1 MTRTIR
7 SRFFFVSPWLLA
19 AATGLLILIV
29 VTFTLSNVQ
38 REKQL
43 MTDAM
48 LQKGAILMRVVGSGA
63 RSAHMADLRRG
74 GWNTDTWDKYVQ
86 RVINHLSE
94 DPDVR
99 FLMVVDNQGRVVA
112 HTDSKMI
119 DTVLKKW
126 PESIETAKVENK
138 PGLVYRIK
146 TVEGY
151 GRTFLITR
159 PFMPFRPPMPS
170 MHLYNRSHRESRR
183 STPSPDMLKNRN
195 RFYREMHS
203 SNNFYSAVIGLD
215 MKEYD
220 NALQHLRFQALML
233 SMAMLLVGLGGWL
246 SLAAVQ
252 GYRLS
257 QKALSDIQ
265 AFTGLLVSRL
275 PVGIIAT
282 DQQGRVSTWNQA
294 ASDMTSISSQQVLGR
309 MVNKYLPRELTAFF
323 SPDPDWF
330 EAEADPNKGREI
342 RLIINGSELVLHCQR
357 IDLRDQEKKY
367 MGRVLLLS
375 DITRLKDLESEMR
388 ENERLAAVGRMAAG
402 VAHEVRNP
410 LSSIKGLALLLKGK
424 FSQESREFE
433 TTGLLIQEVE
443 RMNRTI
449 SELLS
454 FARPASLDLQQV
466 DVQELLSETLE
477 LVAADTAGEHI
488 STSLQCERNLPA
500 VLADR
505 DRLSQVF
512 INILLNGVQAME
524 KGGTLEIVAR
534 KSSSGKQVELQFR
547 DSGKGIKPEHLSQ
560 LFFPYF
566 TTKRGGTGIGLAISQ
581 KIIVDHG
588 GTIRVE
594 SEPGSGTT
602 VFVLLPVC
610 NLSVSVNNLGEA

>member
-1 MTRTIR
+1 MNRTIR

-48 LQKGAILMRVVGSGA
+48 LQKGATLMRVVGSGA

-74 GWNTDTWDKYVQ
+74 GWNTGSWNEYVQ
-86 RVINHLSE
+86 RIINHVSE

-99 FLMVVDNQGRVVA
+99 FLTVIDSQGMVVA
-112 HTDSKMI
+112 HTDSNTIGTIIEKRPEPAE
-119 DTVLKKW
+119 TVKTPDKAR
-126 PESIETAKVENK
+126 ITYQVEN
-138 PGLVYRIK
+138 
-146 TVEGY
+146 VEGY
-151 GRTFLITR
+151 GRVFIIAR
-159 PFMPFRPPMPS
+159 PFRPFFPAMPS
-170 MHLYNRSHRESRR
+170 MYLHNQSRCEDETGSKSPGMLNNRS
-183 STPSPDMLKNRN
+183 
-195 RFYREMHS
+195 RFYRGLHGG
-203 SNNFYSAVIGLD
+203 NHLYSVVVGLD
-215 MKEYD
+215 MKGYEKS
-220 NALQHLRFQALML
+220 LQRLHFQALML
-233 SMAMLLVGLGGWL
+233 SLAMLLVGLGGWL

-294 ASDMTSISSQQVLGR
+294 AADMTSISSQKSLGKV
-309 MVNKYLPRELTAFF
+309 VNKYLPRELAAFF
-323 SPDPDWF
+323 SSESESF
-330 EAEADPNKGREI
+330 KSEAEPEGREI
-342 RLIINGSELVLHCQR
+342 RLVINGCGLVLHCQR
-357 IDLRDQEKKY
+357 IDLRDPEEKY
-367 MGRVLLLS
+367 MGQVLLLS

-410 LSSIKGLALLLKGK
+410 LSSIKGLALLLKGA
-424 FSQESREFE
+424 FSRESREFE

-466 DVQELLSETLE
+466 DVQELLSETLK
-477 LVAADTAGEHI
+477 LVAADTAGEYI
-488 STSLQCERNLPA
+488 STSLHCEHDLPA

-512 INILLNGVQAME
+512 INIILNGAQAME
-524 KGGTLEIVAR
+524 PGGTLDIIAR
-534 KSSSGKQVELQFR
+534 TSSSGKQVELQFK
-547 DSGKGIKPEHLSQ
+547 DSGKGIESEHMSQ

-566 TTKRGGTGIGLAISQ
+566 TTKKGGTGIGLAISQ

-602 VFVLLPVC
+602 VFVELPV
-610 NLSVSVNNLGEA
+610 ND

>member
-48 LQKGAILMRVVGSGA
+48 LQKGATLMRVVGSGA

-74 GWNTDTWDKYVQ
+74 GWNTGSWNEYVQ
-86 RVINHLSE
+86 RIINHVSE

-99 FLMVVDNQGRVVA
+99 FLMVIDSQGMVVA
-112 HTDSKMI
+112 HTNSNMI
-119 DTVLKKW
+119 GTIAKKR
-126 PESIETAKVENK
+126 PEPVETIKLPDKARLIYQVE
-138 PGLVYRIK
+138 

-151 GRTFLITR
+151 GRVFVIFR
-159 PFMPFRPPMPS
+159 PFRPFRPTMPS
-170 MHLYNRSHRESRR
+170 MYLHNQSRCDNEPGAKSPGMLNNRSRFFKRLHSDNHLYS
-183 STPSPDMLKNRN
+183 
-195 RFYREMHS
+195 
-203 SNNFYSAVIGLD
+203 VVVGLD
-215 MKEYD
+215 MKGYEKT
-220 NALQHLRFQALML
+220 LQRLYFQALML
-233 SMAMLLVGLGGWL
+233 SLAMLLVGLGGWL

-294 ASDMTSISSQQVLGR
+294 AADMTSISSQQVLGR
-309 MVNKYLPRELTAFF
+309 MVNKYLPRELSAFF
-323 SPDPDWF
+323 LAEPNSF
-330 EAEADPNKGREI
+330 EPEVEPEGREI
-342 RLIINGSELVLHCQR
+342 RLIINNCELVLHCQS
-357 IDLRDQEKKY
+357 IDLRDPEDKY
-367 MGRVLLLS
+367 MGQVLLLS
-375 DITRLKDLESEMR
+375 NITRLKDLESEMR

-410 LSSIKGLALLLKGK
+410 LSSIKGLALLLKGT
-424 FSQESREFE
+424 FSRESREFE

-488 STSLQCERNLPA
+488 STSLHCERDLPA

-524 KGGTLEIVAR
+524 QGGTLEIIAR
-534 KSSSGKQVELQFR
+534 KSSSGKQVKVQFK
-547 DSGKGIKPEHLSQ
+547 DSGKGIQPEHLSQ

-566 TTKRGGTGIGLAISQ
+566 TTKKGGTGIGLAISQ

-594 SEPGSGTT
+594 SEPGKGTT
-602 VFVLLPVC
+602 VFVQLPV
-610 NLSVSVNNLGEA
+610 

>member
-1 MTRTIR
+1 MYLHNQSRCDPEPGSKSSGMLNNR
-7 SRFFFVSPWLLA
+7 SRL
-19 AATGLLILIV
+19 
-29 VTFTLSNVQ
+29 
-38 REKQL
+38 
-43 MTDAM
+43 
-48 LQKGAILMRVVGSGA
+48 
-63 RSAHMADLRRG
+63 
-74 GWNTDTWDKYVQ
+74 
-86 RVINHLSE
+86 
-94 DPDVR
+94 
-99 FLMVVDNQGRVVA
+99 
-112 HTDSKMI
+112 
-119 DTVLKKW
+119 
-126 PESIETAKVENK
+126 
-138 PGLVYRIK
+138 
-146 TVEGY
+146 
-151 GRTFLITR
+151 
-159 PFMPFRPPMPS
+159 
-170 MHLYNRSHRESRR
+170 
-183 STPSPDMLKNRN
+183 
-195 RFYREMHS
+195 YRELHGG
-203 SNNFYSAVIGLD
+203 NYLYSVVVGLD
-215 MKEYD
+215 MKGYEKS
-220 NALQHLRFQALML
+220 LQRLHFQALML
-233 SMAMLLVGLGGWL
+233 SLAMLLVGLGGWL

-294 ASDMTSISSQQVLGR
+294 AADMTSISSQQALGKVVR
-309 MVNKYLPRELTAFF
+309 KYLPPELTAFF
-323 SPDPDWF
+323 SPDSDSLEP
-330 EAEADPNKGREI
+330 EGEPKGREI
-342 RLIINGSELVLHCQR
+342 RLKINGSELVLHCQR
-357 IDLRDQEKKY
+357 IDLRDPEEKY
-367 MGRVLLLS
+367 IGRVLLLS

-410 LSSIKGLALLLKGK
+410 LSSIKGLALLLKGT
-424 FSQESREFE
+424 FSRESREFE

-454 FARPASLDLQQV
+454 FARPASLDLQPV
-466 DVQELLSETLE
+466 DVRELLSETLQ
-477 LVAADTAGEHI
+477 VVSADTASEHI
-488 STSLQCERNLPA
+488 QTNLHCDHDLPM

-524 KGGTLEIVAR
+524 QGGTLEIIAR

-547 DSGKGIKPEHLSQ
+547 DSGKGIQPEHLSQ

-566 TTKRGGTGIGLAISQ
+566 TTKKGGTGIGLAISQ

-602 VFVLLPVC
+602 VFVQLPV
-610 NLSVSVNNLGEA
+610 

>member
-48 LQKGAILMRVVGSGA
+48 LQKGATLMRVVGSGA
-63 RSAHMADLRRG
+63 RSAHMADLHRG

-94 DPDVR
+94 DPGVR
-99 FLMVVDNQGRVVA
+99 FLMVVDNQSRVVA

-119 DTVLKKW
+119 GTVLKKR

-138 PGLVYRIK
+138 PGLVYHIK
-146 TVEGY
+146 TVDGY

-183 STPSPDMLKNRN
+183 NSPSPDMLKNRN

-203 SNNFYSAVIGLD
+203 SNNFYSAVVGLD

-233 SMAMLLVGLGGWL
+233 SLAMLLVGLGGWL

-294 ASDMTSISSQQVLGR
+294 AADMTSISSQQVLGR
-309 MVNKYLPRELTAFF
+309 MVYKYLPRELAAFF
-323 SPDPDWF
+323 SAEPDSF
-330 EAEADPNKGREI
+330 EPEVEPEGREI
-342 RLIINGSELVLHCQR
+342 RLIINDCELVLHCQR
-357 IDLRDQEKKY
+357 IDLRDPEETY

-410 LSSIKGLALLLKGK
+410 LSSIKGLALLLKGT
-424 FSQESREFE
+424 FSRESKEFE

-454 FARPASLDLQQV
+454 FARPAPLDLQQV
-466 DVQELLSETLE
+466 DVQELLSATLE

-488 STSLQCERNLPA
+488 KTSLHCESDLP
-500 VLADR
+500 
-505 DRLSQVF
+505 
-512 INILLNGVQAME
+512 
-524 KGGTLEIVAR
+524 
-534 KSSSGKQVELQFR
+534 
-547 DSGKGIKPEHLSQ
+547 
-560 LFFPYF
+560 
-566 TTKRGGTGIGLAISQ
+566 
-581 KIIVDHG
+581 
-588 GTIRVE
+588 
-594 SEPGSGTT
+594 
-602 VFVLLPVC
+602 PV
-610 NLSVSVNNLGEA
+610 

>member
-7 SRFFFVSPWLLA
+7 TRFFFVSPWLLA
-19 AATGLLILIV
+19 AATGLLILFV
-29 VTFTLSNVQ
+29 LTFTLSNVQ

-48 LQKGAILMRVVGSGA
+48 LQKGATLMRVVGSGA

-74 GWNTDTWDKYVQ
+74 GWNTGPWNEYVQ
-86 RVINHLSE
+86 RIINHVSE

-99 FLMVVDNQGRVVA
+99 FLMVIDSQGMVVA
-112 HTDSKMI
+112 HTDSNTIGTTME
-119 DTVLKKW
+119 KK
-126 PESIETAKVENK
+126 PEPAETLTMPNKARLTYQVE
-138 PGLVYRIK
+138 
-146 TVEGY
+146 TVEGH
-151 GRTFLITR
+151 GRVFIIAR
-159 PFMPFRPPMPS
+159 PFRPFLPAMPPMYLHNQSRCDNESGAKSPGMS
-170 MHLYNRSHRESRR
+170 HNRSQFFRELHGGNHLYS
-183 STPSPDMLKNRN
+183 
-195 RFYREMHS
+195 
-203 SNNFYSAVIGLD
+203 VVVGLD
-215 MKEYD
+215 MKGYEKS
-220 NALQHLRFQALML
+220 LQRLYFQALVL
-233 SMAMLLVGLGGWL
+233 SLVMLLVGLGGWL
-246 SLAAVQ
+246 SLADVQ

-282 DQQGRVSTWNQA
+282 DQQGRVSTWNQVA
-294 ASDMTSISSQQVLGR
+294 ADMTSIPSQQVLGK
-309 MVNKYLPRELTAFF
+309 MVNKFLPRELAVFF
-323 SPDPDWF
+323 STESDSFQP
-330 EAEADPNKGREI
+330 EAEPEGREF
-342 RLIINGSELVLHCQR
+342 RLIINGGELVLHCQR
-357 IDLRDQEKKY
+357 IDLRDPEDKY
-367 MGRVLLLS
+367 MGQVLLLS

-424 FSQESREFE
+424 FSRESREFE
-433 TTGLLIQEVE
+433 ATGLLIQEVE

-466 DVQELLSETLE
+466 DVRELLSETLQ
-477 LVAADTAGEHI
+477 VAAADTSSEHI
-488 STSLQCERNLPA
+488 QTSLHCEHDLPK

-512 INILLNGVQAME
+512 INILLNGAQAME
-524 KGGTLEIVAR
+524 QGGTLEIVAR
-534 KSSSGKQVELQFR
+534 TSSSGKQVELQFR
-547 DSGKGIKPEHLSQ
+547 DSGKGIESEHLSQ

-566 TTKRGGTGIGLAISQ
+566 TTKKGGTGIGLAISQ

-594 SEPGSGTT
+594 SEVGKGTT
-602 VFVLLPVC
+602 VFVQLPV
-610 NLSVSVNNLGEA
+610 